1 MHRILNLRTFNT
13 LLKRQK
19 TLLPTY
25 AARSKNLSLAVA
37 GVSPMDRPAV
47 AVDCSIVPTRI
58 SLAVVDQP
66 VATYELTNITVAL
79 RLPVAVVVAIPLRE
93 TYL

>member
-1 MHRILNLRTFNT
+1 
-13 LLKRQK
+13 
-19 TLLPTY
+19 
-25 AARSKNLSLAVA
+25 
-37 GVSPMDRPAV
+37 MDRPAV